1 MACNCSQAEIV
12 GLMDIQQPSYCDE
25 RLMQQ
30 KPVPTKYAFFITEE
44 PHSTWKGNLC
54 MTWLKE
60 KNITGFFFGGFD
72 TTTALNIQ
80 KVSVRECREI
90 IETHDCSGNKMEQIG
105 PDLYAYKAEPIGEG
119 TWMQQKEYIIRNCVE
134 QQITLKKDC
143 LACPITSPYGILTN
157 SSTDTSAMTHD
168 ATIVWSPMNYTEDEK
183 CKVKKF
189 MMVMELKQNWRIT
202 RSN

>member
-1 MACNCSQAEIV
+1 MEIFVLFLLGSLQVGSALDIMACNCSQAEIV

-90 IETHDCSGNKMEQIG
+90 IETHDCSGNKMEQIVRTCTLTK
-105 PDLYAYKAEPIGEG
+105 PNRLEKAHGCNRKNI
-119 TWMQQKEYIIRNCVE
+119 
-134 QQITLKKDC
+134 L
-143 LACPITSPYGILTN
+143 YGIVL
-157 SSTDTSAMTHD
+157 SS
-168 ATIVWSPMNYTEDEK
+168 
-183 CKVKKF
+183 
-189 MMVMELKQNWRIT
+189 R
-202 RSN
+202 